1 MVENKKQLSPKENDN
16 YFISY
21 LKNNIRRNKNN
32 ILLIAGATGSGKSY
46 AGLSLSEDLD
56 PNFTV
61 DNVVFQAKH
70 FIDIMKK
77 ENRHKITPG
86 STYIWDEVSCTLD
99 AKNWWS
105 LVNKSIN
112 YVLQT
117 FRSFNINLI
126 FTTPAQSFL
135 DSSARRLLHFLLITD
150 TINYRKELCYI
161 KPLKIEIDPRTN
173 KPYHKYLIDPRDN
186 CQISRYACRLP
197 SKGLIEAY
205 EKEKTKFQDVLY
217 ESVHREVDKF
227 DILAKKKPRDTD
239 KRRYKLWKEGKK
251 QTEIA
256 KIEGTNTVS
265 IHRSITIC
273 KDFFSD
279 YEE

>member
-1 MVENKKQLSPKENDN
+1 VEENKKQLSPQKSDN
-16 YFISY
+16 YFIGY

-32 ILLIAGATGSGKSY
+32 IILVAGATGSGKSY
-46 AGLSLSEDLD
+46 TALSIAEDLSPD
-56 PNFTV
+56 F
-61 DNVVFQAKH
+61 NVNNVIFQAKH
-70 FIDIMKK
+70 FVDIMRK
-77 ENRHKITPG
+77 ENRYKIKPG
-86 STYIWDEVSCTLD
+86 STYVWDEVACTLD

-105 LVNKSIN
+105 LINKSIN

-150 TINYRKELCYI
+150 TINYREKICYI
-161 KPLKIEIDPRTN
+161 KPLKVEIDPRTN
-173 KPYHKYLIDPRDN
+173 KPYHKYLIDPQDN

-197 SKGLIEAY
+197 SKKLMDAY
-205 EKEKTKFQDVLY
+205 EKEKTKFQDILY

-227 DILAKKKPRDTD
+227 DILAKKKPTKVD

-256 KIEGTNTVS
+256 KIDGVNAMAIS
-265 IHRSITIC
+265 RSITIC
-273 KDFFSD
+273 KDFYSD